1 MTDLKQSSHSP
12 LTVFYD
18 GSCPLCTAEIGIY
31 KGADTNNSLNMIDV
45 SSHTFSGD
53 DQITQQAA
61 MARFHVRSADGQLVS
76 GARAFIEVW
85 RVIPSWCWL
94 ASLSKIPGAVS
105 VLEFFYRAFLH
116 AHPLM
121 VYLFKGIQSPV
132 NGPPKTSKPTRAKRT
147 E

>member
-1 MTDLKQSSHSP
+1 MTDLQQSSHSP

-31 KGADTNNSLNMIDV
+31 KDADTNDLLNMIDV

-61 MARFHVRSADGQLVS
+61 MARFHVRLEDGQQLS

-85 RVIPSWCWL
+85 RVIPSWRWL
-94 ASLSKIPGAVS
+94 AGFSKIPGAVS

-116 AHPLM
+116 ARPLM

-132 NGPPKTSKPTRAKRT
+132 IDPPKTSKLARAKRA